1 MLKLDILEIDNLE
14 SDSNNTSDTDFD
26 SYDCN
31 HYEAIMNLNGLKI
44 NVIIAKE
51 SILLDLIDSIQDKEQ
66 QRAMIEKV
74 LAASKEKKKL
84 KPKMDVLVNLAYSMT
99 GVLG

>member
-1 MLKLDILEIDNLE
+1 
-14 SDSNNTSDTDFD
+14 
-26 SYDCN
+26 
-31 HYEAIMNLNGLKI
+31 MNLNGLKI

-84 KPKMDVLVNLAYSMT
+84 KPKMDALVNLAYSMT
-99 GVLG
+99 QVLG

>member
-1 MLKLDILEIDNLE
+1 
-14 SDSNNTSDTDFD
+14 
-26 SYDCN
+26 
-31 HYEAIMNLNGLKI
+31 MNLNGLKI

-84 KPKMDVLVNLAYSMT
+84 KPKMDALVNLAYSMT
-99 GVLG
+99 